1 MIFLRRAYDF
11 TNNMYITDSFQL
23 AEKFNNFQLPVGYI
37 IVSFDVVSLF
47 TNIPLTLLINSINNK
62 WDIVTLIFENI

>member
-1 MIFLRRAYDF
+1 
-11 TNNMYITDSFQL
+11 MYITDSFQL